1 VITRRHIPSRSIQL
15 WLLLGAAALG
25 LYFFLRVPQIP
36 GIPRVWWAVFS
47 AMIALGTFAS
57 SLFSHTLANF
67 ISNGQSPLRHVL
79 WWAMAGSV
87 GIESGIEMARVIDPV
102 GAVLFGVALAIVLIV
117 INPVNA
123 ASASKHE

>member
-1 VITRRHIPSRSIQL
+1 
-15 WLLLGAAALG
+15 
-25 LYFFLRVPQIP
+25 
-36 GIPRVWWAVFS
+36 
-47 AMIALGTFAS
+47 
-57 SLFSHTLANF
+57 
-67 ISNGQSPLRHVL
+67 
-79 WWAMAGSV
+79 MAGSV